1 MGEIE
6 DTMEMI
12 TDHLKKSLE
21 YVEAG
26 LYSAAEE
33 HLSRAKDLVLSN
45 ENYGSTHREVLL
57 RSIDMQIVLCI
68 RLYNLS
74 TSNDSDR

>member
-6 DTMEMI
+6 NTMEMI

-21 YVEAG
+21 YVEVG

-45 ENYGSTHREVLL
+45 DNYGSTHREVLL